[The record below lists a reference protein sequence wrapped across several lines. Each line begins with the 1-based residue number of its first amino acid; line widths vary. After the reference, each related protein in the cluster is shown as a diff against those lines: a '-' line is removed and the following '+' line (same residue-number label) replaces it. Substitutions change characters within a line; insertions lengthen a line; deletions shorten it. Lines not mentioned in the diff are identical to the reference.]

1 MINIKIELSM
11 NNFQGEIVNIFL
23 IFINSIISILFY
35 QLLINILIK
44 IYKVLTLW
52 LLLWFI
58 ISSKLTAYWYI
69 LFSKKLFFLLS

>member
-44 IYKVLTLW
+44 IYKVLTL
-52 LLLWFI
+52 
-58 ISSKLTAYWYI
+58 
-69 LFSKKLFFLLS
+69 